1 LACHTCFIS
10 QSFAPIGGIVGGMIG
25 LMDGGTIGQICGA
38 QMGFLSI
45 SLWQIGVTRP
55 STH

>member
-1 LACHTCFIS
+1 LAFHTCFIS
-10 QSFAPIGGIVGGMIG
+10 QSIAPIGGIVGGIVG